1 MDEPVSEELLDEYAQ
16 YLGAVLSLKS
26 AGWDDGFVVAPFQ
39 APLKVARQ
47 VLAEFHERMAQYE
60 KERSTDDRE
69 SEEG

>member
-47 VLAEFHERMAQYE
+47 VLGEFAVRMARFM
-60 KERSTDDRE
+60 KERSVDDHE